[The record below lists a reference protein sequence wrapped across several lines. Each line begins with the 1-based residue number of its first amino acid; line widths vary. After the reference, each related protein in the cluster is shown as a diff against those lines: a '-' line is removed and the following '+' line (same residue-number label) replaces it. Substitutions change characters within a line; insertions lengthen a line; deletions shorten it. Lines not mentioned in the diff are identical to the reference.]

1 MKISTKVRYGVK
13 ALVYIAEASQKGNLA
28 RIKEISESE
37 DISVQYLEQIL
48 FKLKNENI
56 IQGKRGPNGGYK
68 LSMEPE
74 DITLHE
80 LYKILDEEVKVID
93 CNENNKSKNCSC
105 IDDECST
112 SCIWSKLDIAMTK
125 ILEGTTLAEL
135 IKNKD
140 MI

>member
-80 LYKILDEEVKVID
+80 LYKILDD
-93 CNENNKSKNCSC
+93 
-105 IDDECST
+105 
-112 SCIWSKLDIAMTK
+112 
-125 ILEGTTLAEL
+125 GF
-135 IKNKD
+135 
-140 MI
+140 

>member
-1 MKISTKVRYGVK
+1 MKISTKVRYGMK
-13 ALVYIAEASQKGNLA
+13 ALVYIADATENGKLV

-68 LSMEPE
+68 LSVNPE
-74 DITLHE
+74 DITLHD
-80 LYKILDEEVKVID
+80 LYKILEEEVKVID
-93 CNENNKSKNCSC
+93 CNESNKDKNCIC
-105 IDDECST
+105 VEDKCST
-112 SCIWSKLDIAMTK
+112 LCIWSKLDMAMTK
-125 ILEGTTLAEL
+125 ILEDTTLAEL

>member
-13 ALVYIAEASQKGNLA
+13 ALVYIAESSEAGKLA

-37 DISVQYLEQIL
+37 NISVQYLEQIL
-48 FKLKNENI
+48 FKLKNVNI

-68 LSMEPE
+68 LSVNPN

-80 LYKILDEEVKVID
+80 LYKILDEEVRVID
-93 CNENNKSKNCSC
+93 CNENSKSKSCSNK
-105 IDDECST
+105 DDECST
-112 SCIWSKLDIAMTK
+112 TCIWSKLDIAMTK
-125 ILEGTTLAEL
+125 ILEDTTLAEL

>member
-13 ALVYIAEASQKGNLA
+13 ALVYIAEATQEGRLV

-37 DISVQYLEQIL
+37 NISVQYLEQIL
-48 FKLKNENI
+48 FKLKNEGI

-68 LSMEPE
+68 LSSEPE
-74 DITLHE
+74 NITLHE
-80 LYKILDEEVKVID
+80 LYKILDDEVKVID
-93 CNENNKSKNCSC
+93 CNENNKNCSC
-105 IDDECST
+105 IDNECST
-112 SCIWSKLDIAMTK
+112 TCIWSKLDIAMTK